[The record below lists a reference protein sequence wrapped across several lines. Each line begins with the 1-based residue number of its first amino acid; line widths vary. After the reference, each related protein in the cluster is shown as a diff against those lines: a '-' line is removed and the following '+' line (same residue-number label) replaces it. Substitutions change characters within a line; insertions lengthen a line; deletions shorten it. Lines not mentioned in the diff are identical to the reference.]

1 MNFVAYVNIFAKS
14 LHLSVEQMVI
24 ETLTFQ
30 QNNDPKHTSRLV
42 KNYFIKKNRAAFLDT
57 TISWFKPNR
66 DS

>member
-1 MNFVAYVNIFAKS
+1 MSAVAYVDILVNN
-14 LHLSVEQMVI
+14 LHLSVEQMGI

-57 TISWFKPNR
+57 TIS
-66 DS
+66 